1 MARKRIKL
9 VGKST
14 IKNCSGYVHHSSCNV
29 STNDVTDVYELKDIL
44 MGKQVGTDNKPVM
57 FRKTI
62 AGKGSRA
69 RSGVYSQEYRD
80 NFDKIFGKKKS

>member
-1 MARKRIKL
+1 
-9 VGKST
+9 VGRVTTKH
-14 IKNCSGYVHHSSCNV
+14 CSSYVHHSSCNV
-29 STNDVTDVYELKDIL
+29 RTNDVINVYELKDIL
-44 MGKQVGTDNKPVM
+44 MSNQVGTDNKPVM

-80 NFDKIFGKKKS
+80 NFDKIFNNKK